1 MATTE
6 DKERKQK
13 KAEAVAARIKE
24 IAPHADMI
32 IGMLDETRL
41 DMVLLALGIGSVS
54 VDSD

>member
-1 MATTE
+1 MATTA

-32 IGMLDETRL
+32 ISMLDETRI
-41 DMVLLALGIGSVS
+41 DMVLLAFGIGVVS
-54 VDSD
+54 LESA

>member
-32 IGMLDETRL
+32 IGILDESRL